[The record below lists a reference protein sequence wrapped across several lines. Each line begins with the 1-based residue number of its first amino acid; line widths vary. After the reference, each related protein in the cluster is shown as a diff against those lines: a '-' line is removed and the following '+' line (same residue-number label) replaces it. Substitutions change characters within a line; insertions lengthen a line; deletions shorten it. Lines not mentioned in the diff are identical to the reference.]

1 MLTINDYKLRNIQY
15 ACLWC
20 LLKSLEINE
29 NKNLLWWS
37 FISHIS
43 LHSFWLP
50 FFNLVSAERLCC
62 PHFKF
67 RACGCLQSYIIG
79 DGKSVW
85 NQDKSDLFCYT
96 TKSCHLHLQCI
107 FPTSILVSHWRTPLQ
122 SHIALKHCW
131 KMYFIIQRITVK
143 ECSFTFL

>member
-1 MLTINDYKLRNIQY
+1 MKLYITYQL
-15 ACLWC
+15 A
-20 LLKSLEINE
+20 
-29 NKNLLWWS
+29 
-37 FISHIS
+37 FILIA
-43 LHSFWLP
+43 

-107 FPTSILVSHWRTPLQ
+107 FPTSILVSHWSTPLQ
-122 SHIALKHCW
+122 SQIALKHCW
-131 KMYFIIQRITVK
+131 KMYFIIQIITVK
-143 ECSFTFL
+143 ECSFTFLLIFGFKIIGKVMCHAGINFTV